1 MERAGGPVRN
11 RTQAGYRYSRLQI
24 TLNNWT
30 PQEYTDLCSWDV
42 TWMVIGKEVGE
53 DGTPHLQ
60 AACII
65 GKQMT
70 MSAIKKVPGMKRAH
84 FESMRGSPESNLV
97 YCTKQ
102 DPAAFTKGKMPVEG
116 KRDGLEAAYESLRA
130 GATMRE
136 MAENHGVEMIKYS
149 KGFTVTRSLLAGPR
163 TEPPKVIWMYGPTGV
178 GKTRACVEFANKY
191 HGGNFWMSCATLQWL
206 DGYDGQSVAILDDF
220 RGKHCSFS
228 FLLRLLDRYPF
239 RVPFKGGFVEWNP
252 SVIFITCPYSP
263 DEVFKVRGEHMPEDM
278 KQLERRILKVIHL
291 ASAHFS
297 QKSIMRI
304 FEELL
309 VLPITPPPII
319 VIDPEDSDLEVHG
332 DGPEEVAATQVYES
346 EDELSLESWLF
357 KDPKTNK

>member
-1 MERAGGPVRN
+1 MERAGGPIRN
-11 RTQAGYRYSRLQI
+11 KSRAGYRYRRLAY

-42 TWMVIGKEVGE
+42 TWCVIGKEVGE

-60 AACII
+60 AACVL
-65 GKQMT
+65 KSQMT

-84 FESMRGSPESNLV
+84 FESMRGTPQHNYV

-102 DPAAFTKGKMPVEG
+102 DPLAFTKGSMPKPG
-116 KRDGLEAAYESLRA
+116 KRNDLETAYESLRA

-136 MAENHGVEMIKYS
+136 MAENHGVEMIKYAR
-149 KGFTVTRSLLAGPR
+149 GFTLVRSLLVGPR
-163 TEPPKVIWMYGPTGV
+163 VEPPKVIWIYGPTGV
-178 GKTRACVEFANKY
+178 GKTRACVEYANQH
-191 HGGNFWMSCATLQWL
+191 HGGEFWMSCATLQWL

-252 SVIFITCPYSP
+252 SIIFITCPYSP
-263 DEVFKVRGEHMPEDM
+263 EEVFKVRGEHLPEDLH
-278 KQLERRILKVIHL
+278 QLERRILKVIHWKDKDFSLKSVMTIL
-291 ASAHFS
+291 AD
-297 QKSIMRI
+297 
-304 FEELL
+304 LL
-309 VLPITPPPII
+309 IPVPPP
-319 VIDPEDSDLEVHG
+319 VINLDPAEGSDLEMHG

-346 EDELSLESWLF
+346 EDELSLESWLTK
-357 KDPKTNK
+357 KD